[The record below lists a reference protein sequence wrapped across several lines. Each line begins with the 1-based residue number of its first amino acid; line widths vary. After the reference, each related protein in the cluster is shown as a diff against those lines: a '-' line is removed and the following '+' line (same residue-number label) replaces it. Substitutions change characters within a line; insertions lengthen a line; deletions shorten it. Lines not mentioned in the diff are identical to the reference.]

1 MKTNGLWRCLAAA
14 SLCATAIL
22 LIGFGCAV
30 KDMLFPYRGQAA
42 NAAEPK
48 AVRTE
53 AGSLEKT
60 SEIRIVALGDSLT
73 KGTGDNTGDG
83 YVKQVAAGLR
93 KATNKPVKIINNL
106 AINGLRADQL
116 AERLDSDKGFAY
128 ALQKANLILLTI
140 GGNDL
145 FHTAR
150 ARNAGRKLSAYSM
163 EGLSKELPAT
173 LERFEQIIKELYAIN
188 SSAKIVYVGLY
199 NPFYDIKELR
209 SGSLEVQQWNEKAY
223 ALLHNYPNM
232 IMVPTFDLF
241 EGKIADY
248 LSDDHFHPNHNG
260 YERVASRILDS
271 LN

>member
-1 MKTNGLWRCLAAA
+1 VKTNWLWRCLAAA
-14 SLCATAIL
+14 SLCATALL

-30 KDMLFPYRGQAA
+30 KDMLFPYQGQAA
-42 NAAEPK
+42 AAVEPK
-48 AVRTE
+48 GVRTE

-93 KATNKPVKIINNL
+93 KTTNKPVKIINNL

-150 ARNAGRKLSAYSM
+150 TQNAGRKLSAYSM
-163 EGLSKELPAT
+163 EGLSKELPTA
-173 LERFEQIIKELYAIN
+173 LGRFEQIIRELYAIN
-188 SSAKIVYVGLY
+188 STAKIVYLGLY

-223 ALLHNYPNM
+223 ALLHRYPNM